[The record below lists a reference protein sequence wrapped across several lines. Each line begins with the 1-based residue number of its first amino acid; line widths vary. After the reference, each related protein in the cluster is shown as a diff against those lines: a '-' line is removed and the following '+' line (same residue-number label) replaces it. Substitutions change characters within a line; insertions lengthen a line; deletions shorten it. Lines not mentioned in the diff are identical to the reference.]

1 MTLRW
6 STERSLS
13 VVEIIIIFHDTFLSL
28 FEEEEEEEDAS
39 NVSMLSLKASMSS

>member
-6 STERSLS
+6 SIERSLS
-13 VVEIIIIFHDTFLSL
+13 VAEITIIFHDTFLSL
-28 FEEEEEEEDAS
+28 FEEEEDDDDAS